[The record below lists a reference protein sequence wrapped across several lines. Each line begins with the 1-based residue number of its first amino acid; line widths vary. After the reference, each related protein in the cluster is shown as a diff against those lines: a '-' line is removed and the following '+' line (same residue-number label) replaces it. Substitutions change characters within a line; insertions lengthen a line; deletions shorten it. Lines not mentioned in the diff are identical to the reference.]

1 MSKVQISQLSPELQ
15 QMLEQCHRKRFDAKS
30 LIMRAGEK
38 SNNIYFIL
46 EGSVSVHAED
56 EDGHEL
62 ILDYIGPGYF
72 VGELGLFLQES
83 QRSARIRARSECE
96 VAYMAYPKFKELYQ
110 DNPALLLELTQQI
123 ANRLLRTSRKVSN
136 LAFMDVT
143 GRIAHTL
150 LELASDTES
159 ITHPDGKMIKITRE
173 ELGRLV
179 NCSREV
185 AGKVLK
191 GLEEQGL
198 IQIDGRRIV
207 IHEPGGD

>member
-1 MSKVQISQLSPELQ
+1 
-15 QMLEQCHRKRFDAKS
+15 
-30 LIMRAGEK
+30 
-38 SNNIYFIL
+38 
-46 EGSVSVHAED
+46 
-56 EDGHEL
+56 
-62 ILDYIGPGYF
+62 
-72 VGELGLFLQES
+72 
-83 QRSARIRARSECE
+83 
-96 VAYMAYPKFKELYQ
+96 
-110 DNPALLLELTQQI
+110 LLLELTQQI